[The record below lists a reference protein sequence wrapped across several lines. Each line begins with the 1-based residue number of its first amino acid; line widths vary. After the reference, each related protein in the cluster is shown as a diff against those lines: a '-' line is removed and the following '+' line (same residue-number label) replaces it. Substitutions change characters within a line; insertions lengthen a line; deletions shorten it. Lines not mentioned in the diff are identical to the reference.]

1 MRRETSPKIEVNVT
15 SECPISVTVTPRG
28 AGFTALFRLNC
39 AGGPLDSDWIDD
51 VIALLQEAKTAADA
65 FDRSVPNEKK
75 MRKLKP

>member
-1 MRRETSPKIEVNVT
+1 MNR
-15 SECPISVTVTPRG
+15 
-28 AGFTALFRLNC
+28 

-51 VIALLQEAKTAADA
+51 VIALLQEAKVAADA